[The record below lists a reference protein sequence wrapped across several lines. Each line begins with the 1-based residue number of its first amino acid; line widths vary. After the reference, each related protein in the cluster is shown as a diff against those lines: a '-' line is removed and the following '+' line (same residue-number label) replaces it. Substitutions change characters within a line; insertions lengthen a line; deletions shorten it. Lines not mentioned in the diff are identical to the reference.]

1 MSLNKPYTVVH
12 RKITGKNIHQYEINI
27 ERVIKTINQNSRC
40 PLLFDDV
47 FVFVRFFNRNLNQW
61 CPAHFS
67 SAFNQNKT
75 QSKRREKKKKILVLV
90 NMHAS
95 FERGHITFRFYDQ
108 INGFHLELK
117 NSIET

>member
-1 MSLNKPYTVVH
+1 MSLNKPYTVVHVH

-47 FVFVRFFNRNLNQW
+47 FVFVLFFNRNLNQW
-61 CPAHFS
+61 CPAHFT

-75 QSKRREKKKKILVLV
+75 QSKRREKKKNTCIGQ
-90 NMHAS
+90 HA
-95 FERGHITFRFYDQ
+95 RIIRARPHYIPLLRP
-108 INGFHLELK
+108 N
-117 NSIET
+117 

>member
-1 MSLNKPYTVVH
+1 MKH
-12 RKITGKNIHQYEINI
+12 R
-27 ERVIKTINQNSRC
+27 
-40 PLLFDDV
+40 
-47 FVFVRFFNRNLNQW
+47 
-61 CPAHFS
+61 A
-67 SAFNQNKT
+67 
-75 QSKRREKKKKILVLV
+75 REKKKKKKSLVLV